1 MNIKTIEKI
10 LKDVVTKWS
19 NDCEAV
25 VKNNKVYSQTTVGE
39 FIIHDKEINNKYDVY
54 CEEYGDWNTY
64 IVYKGTN
71 TKVSEEDQKEYDNN
85 LTLEKLDTPKIDECY
100 FSVSKCEDGYKISL
114 DGLPSW
120 QYLRYGS
127 DHYSSK
133 FESIFYK
140 AFEKA
145 GIKYEDLEWDDEAT
159 LAIYK

>member
-10 LKDVVTKWS
+10 LKDVVTEWC

-25 VKNNKVYSQTTVGE
+25 VKNNNVYSQTTVGE
-39 FIIHDKEINNKYDVY
+39 FIIHDKEIDNKYDVY
-54 CEEYGDWNTY
+54 VEEWGDWNSY

-71 TKVSEEDQKEYDNN
+71 TKVSEEDKKEYDNN
-85 LTLEKLDTPKIDECY
+85 STLEKLDTPKIDECY

-120 QYLRYGS
+120 QYLRYVS
-127 DHYSSK
+127 DHYSPE

-145 GIKYEDLEWDDEAT
+145 NIEWDWDDEAT
-159 LAIYK
+159 IAIYK